1 MIRDHFQQLTELFD
15 LDGRQ
20 SDLPARLNREVTE
33 LTELHEKLRRE
44 DEAARQSAKTTFLVL
59 GILLAAITVAL
70 PLASLLPFEGLYTLL
85 AALGTG
91 AMVYGVS
98 KVMRT
103 INRNPAVRLRE
114 RMDTMYVR
122 MLKDSKRGESYK
134 LRQLRRP
141 DRVIGGVAGEL
152 AQRLDLPPALV
163 RMGFVI
169 ATFVSSG
176 FFIPLYFIV
185 AMILHNNREKNS

>member
-20 SDLPARLNREVTE
+20 SDMPTRLNREVTE

-44 DEAARQSAKTTFLVL
+44 DEAARQSTKTTFLVL
-59 GILLAAITVAL
+59 GALLAVVTAAL
-70 PLASLLPFEGLYTLL
+70 PLASLLPIEGFYTML

-103 INRNPAVRLRE
+103 INRNPAGRLRE
-114 RMDTMYVR
+114 RMDSMYVR
-122 MLKDSKRGESYK
+122 MLKESKRGESHK
-134 LRQLRRP
+134 LRQLRRT
-141 DRVIGGVAGEL
+141 DRVIGGVAGEV
-152 AQRLDLPPALV
+152 AHRLDLPPALV

-176 FFIPLYFIV
+176 FFIPLYFIA
-185 AMILHNNREKNS
+185 AMILHNSREKNS